1 MILRIVLSAGGPAD
15 AKFSSS
21 LTPARPVGH
30 RTPGRGPLRQE
41 LRASWRRAA
50 GDLMKLHYY
59 AETDSLY
66 IELNAR
72 PSAESREIA
81 DGLVVDFDAQGN
93 VVGIDVDQASKK
105 LDLASLEA
113 ESLPATRVRIG

>member
-1 MILRIVLSAGGPAD
+1 
-15 AKFSSS
+15 
-21 LTPARPVGH
+21 
-30 RTPGRGPLRQE
+30 
-41 LRASWRRAA
+41 
-50 GDLMKLHYY
+50 MKLHYY
-59 AETDSLY
+59 ADTDSLY

-93 VVGIDVDQASKK
+93 VVGIDVDQTSKK

>member
-1 MILRIVLSAGGPAD
+1 
-15 AKFSSS
+15 
-21 LTPARPVGH
+21 
-30 RTPGRGPLRQE
+30 
-41 LRASWRRAA
+41 
-50 GDLMKLHYY
+50 MKLHYY

-93 VVGIDVDQASKK
+93 VVGIDVDRASKK

>member
-1 MILRIVLSAGGPAD
+1 
-15 AKFSSS
+15 
-21 LTPARPVGH
+21 
-30 RTPGRGPLRQE
+30 
-41 LRASWRRAA
+41 
-50 GDLMKLHYY
+50 MKLQYY

-93 VVGIDVDQASKK
+93 VVGIDVDRASKK